1 MNIEIY
7 RTLAALKRHKEVPK
21 RPPRQLE
28 EAQKGPPKDVVCPG
42 YRYRFVPVGAGRT
55 GSPKAPSSLTNPLTK
70 YSYEARKKQPLVQCK
85 LDATRGIHVSRNE
98 ALQRQTGA

>member
-1 MNIEIY
+1 MP
-7 RTLAALKRHKEVPK
+7 TWS
-21 RPPRQLE
+21 QLTSQYQTDMQVE
-28 EAQKGPPKDVVCPG
+28 KPPG
-42 YRYRFVPVGAGRT
+42 YRYRFASVGAGRT